1 MLDVHVV
8 WKRKKKRLT
17 LISMIRNIVDQPD
30 TDFTVKSSLEY
41 KICRNTY
48 HLFYVAGE
56 DAFVRRT
63 LPSATA
69 NNYTVSR
76 NKAWKSWLDKD
87 KDTAELDDRTRSL
100 YT

>member
-1 MLDVHVV
+1 MFMLFG
-8 WKRKKKRLT
+8 KKKRLTLT
-17 LISMIRNIVDQPD
+17 LISMIRNIVDQTD

-56 DAFVRRT
+56 DAFVRHT

-69 NNYTVSR
+69 NNCTVSR
-76 NKAWKSWLDKD
+76 NKAWKTWLDKD
-87 KDTAELDDRTRSL
+87 KDTTELDDRTRSL
-100 YT
+100 YI